1 MDKAWT
7 KKYNMQ
13 AKKAG
18 ILLRK
23 LVSLCGVKKTGSW
36 VWQNV
41 TVNASLIDLRVSAF
55 QASLAGHI
63 SVQWC
68 EKGKQNKHGYG
79 IVPTELQS
87 DWLNSCKVNWRP
99 KLLSALW

>member
-23 LVSLCGVKKTGSW
+23 LAPLRGVKKAGSW

-41 TVNASLIDLRVSAF
+41 TVNASLIDLHVSAF

-68 EKGKQNKHGYG
+68 EKGK
-79 IVPTELQS
+79 
-87 DWLNSCKVNWRP
+87 
-99 KLLSALW
+99 

>member
-1 MDKAWT
+1 
-7 KKYNMQ
+7 MQ

-23 LVSLCGVKKTGSW
+23 LASLCGVKKAGSW

-41 TVNASLIDLRVSAF
+41 TVNASLIDLHVSAF

-63 SVQWC
+63 SVQ
-68 EKGKQNKHGYG
+68 
-79 IVPTELQS
+79 
-87 DWLNSCKVNWRP
+87 
-99 KLLSALW
+99 